1 MMRSLDQLGI
11 THPVSGDRLTDSV
24 QVDREDQMS
33 VIPEVEVRGAPAVT
47 SLVPLAHLTDRLA
60 M

>member
-1 MMRSLDQLGI
+1 MRSLDPLGV
-11 THPVSGDRLTDSV
+11 THPVSGGRLTDSV
-24 QVDREDQMS
+24 QLDREDRMLA
-33 VIPEVEVRGAPAVT
+33 IPEVEVRGGPVVT

>member
-1 MMRSLDQLGI
+1 MRSLDPLGV
-11 THPVSGDRLTDSV
+11 THPVSGGRLTDSV
-24 QVDREDQMS
+24 QVDREGQMS
-33 VIPEVEVRGAPAVT
+33 ATPETEVRGAPAVT